1 MLMRKPSKMSS
12 LHVLGLVLK
21 RSTKHSPKAEIR
33 KRSKSVSCGL
43 QLFAHAMV
51 VPETIHTSLRT
62 QHISFCLQTCW
73 GSLVDLLLISATAIA
88 KCYGTNCT
96 KIGVR
101 NHYKRDI
108 QPNVNAIQDALDR
121 GDDPK
126 DIAMMENVRDGKIG
140 TGQTASSTSITYT
153 LHVFLSDYS
162 DSSIIWSCY

>member
-1 MLMRKPSKMSS
+1 MRKPSKMSS
-12 LHVLGLVLK
+12 MHVLGLVLK
-21 RSTKHSPKAEIR
+21 KSIKHSPKAEIQ

-43 QLFAHAMV
+43 ELFAHAMV
-51 VPETIHTSLRT
+51 VPETIHTSSHTAHFLLSPNT
-62 QHISFCLQTCW
+62 L
-73 GSLVDLLLISATAIA
+73 GSLVDLLLISATTIA

-108 QPNVNAIQDALDR
+108 QPNVSAIQDALDR

-126 DIAMMENVRDGKIG
+126 DLTMMENVRDGKIS
-140 TGQTASSTSITYT
+140 TGQTASSISITYT

-162 DSSIIWSCY
+162 DSSIVWSCY